1 MYLTAFL
8 TQELARI
15 AQLDRDTAARRARL
29 VRLTEAAP
37 SDENRPVSLLARM
50 VLAVRPAP
58 ATCTPAC

>member
-15 AQLDRDTAARRARL
+15 AQLEREAATRQSRL
-29 VRLTEAAP
+29 VHLAAGSTG
-37 SDENRPVSLLARM
+37 SDAHVSLLDRIA
-50 VLAVRPAP
+50 LAVRPAP

>member
-15 AQLDRDTAARRARL
+15 AQLEREAATRQSRL
-29 VRLTEAAP
+29 VHLAAGDAG
-37 SDENRPVSLLARM
+37 SDARVSLLDRIA
-50 VLAVRPAP
+50 LAVRPAP